1 MIDIIIRVGTAGFPN
16 FQIVMSE
23 SSESDP
29 KESLKVEKKN
39 RKIPNLGYW
48 KSLEMSICYSLVFS
62 TLTTSLS

>member
-29 KESLKVEKKN
+29 KGSLKVEKKSEN
-39 RKIPNLGYW
+39 SKPW
-48 KSLEMSICYSLVFS
+48 SEEPKSLEISIC
-62 TLTTSLS
+62 